1 MLKSMPIINTKLPN
15 AFIVDAVRF
24 FLFHQFVTFFSAH
37 SVESDDN
44 IITKLLLTF
53 MFIGIIELHIYFVY
67 AEFE

>member
-53 MFIGIIELHIYFVY
+53 IGIIELHIYFVY